1 MATTTTT
8 QKQTD
13 LLSSVN
19 YWIAQNACRRLTYS
33 KVGRE
38 TQFLTDN
45 ITALLN
51 FEFLLCGR
59 DIDDCDTLDC
69 IACKILNLRP

>member
-13 LLSSVN
+13 LLNSVN

-38 TQFLTDN
+38 VQFLTDN

-59 DIDDCDTLDC
+59 TMECETLDC
-69 IACKILNLRP
+69 ISCKILNLRP